1 METCTG
7 TETRRLIRNWQRS
20 DIPPLLPARVGKIC
34 HVQYW
39 RSVLRHGVLVVLFT
53 TKARKEDRPSNRK
66 ERAAMH
72 AGVKTCATSPK
83 RGACPV
89 PRSCWPSWSAWIE
102 HSGLARVCR
111 ICWSQGQRVWR
122 VRALLA
128 ARLARSGV
136 GSLLVARLAGFRRRI
151 PRARKSVLLAT
162 SGRDGRESGIG
173 DNEVLRARTLMV
185 LSRWKVKK
193 TIPFSIRKG
202 CGAQEVVSQG
212 IKAPPP
218 WPNLVMASGFLSPA
232 HRARVVTPRGWRLH
246 VNRR

>member
-1 METCTG
+1 
-7 TETRRLIRNWQRS
+7 LIRNWQRS

-72 AGVKTCATSPK
+72 AGVETCATSPK

-102 HSGLARVCR
+102 HSGLARVCW

-122 VRALLA
+122 VRALLV

-136 GSLLVARLAGFRRRI
+136 GSLLAARLARFRRQI
-151 PRARKSVLLAT
+151 FRAREFGPAGNIWLEMAAQAASAT
-162 SGRDGRESGIG
+162 TRLFGLGRP
-173 DNEVLRARTLMV
+173 MV
-185 LSRWKVKK
+185 LSRWKVQK

-202 CGAQEVVSQG
+202 CGAQEAVSQG

-218 WPNLVMASGFLSPA
+218 WPKLVVASGFLSPA